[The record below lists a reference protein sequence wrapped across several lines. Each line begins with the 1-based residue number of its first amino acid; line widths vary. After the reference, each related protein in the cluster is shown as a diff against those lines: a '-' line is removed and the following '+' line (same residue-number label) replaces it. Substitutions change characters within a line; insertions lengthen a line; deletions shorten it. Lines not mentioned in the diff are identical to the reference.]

1 MARPEQVPAAAAERL
16 VRAYVTSPGF
26 EGANAAMR
34 AEVFSGVEQIRVPV
48 TLAWGD
54 RDRLVARPRETVPEW
69 RALTLHGCGHIP
81 TWDDPAQVARVLL
94 LASA

>member
-1 MARPEQVPAAAAERL
+1 
-16 VRAYVTSPGF
+16 
-26 EGANAAMR
+26 MR

-54 RDRLVARPRETVPEW
+54 RDRLVARPRSSVSGW
-69 RALTLHGCGHIP
+69 RAVTLHGCGHIP